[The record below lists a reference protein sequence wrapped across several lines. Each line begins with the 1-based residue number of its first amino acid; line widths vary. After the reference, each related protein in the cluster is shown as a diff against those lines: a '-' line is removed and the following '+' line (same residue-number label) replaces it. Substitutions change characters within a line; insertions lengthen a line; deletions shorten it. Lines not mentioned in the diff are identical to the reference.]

1 MAPDRQ
7 RPWSESG
14 LIITTDHAERAGA
27 QGGRAL
33 LEGHRAGGAVP
44 VAGLTVAVKVTAWPK
59 TEGLGGEAASAVV
72 VTVAAWLTAW
82 LSAVEVLAVKLLS
95 PP

>member
-1 MAPDRQ
+1 MPRVVE
-7 RPWSESG
+7 PS
-14 LIITTDHAERAGA
+14 LKVTVPV
-27 QGGRAL
+27 
-33 LEGHRAGGAVP
+33 GAVP
-44 VAGLTVAVKVTAWPK
+44 APELTVAVKVTAWPK
-59 TEGLGGEAASAVV
+59 TEGLGVEAASAVV

>member
-1 MAPDRQ
+1 MPV
-7 RPWSESG
+7 
-14 LIITTDHAERAGA
+14 AGA
-27 QGGRAL
+27 DRGR
-33 LEGHRAGGAVP
+33 EGHRLAEDRGVGVQ
-44 VAGLTVAVKVTAWPK
+44 
-59 TEGLGGEAASAVV
+59 AASAVV